1 VTTANLAALTD
12 FMSAHADTLGWV
24 APTGGTTVFPWLRDG
39 SDARDLCVALANAG
53 VLFAPGYCFDAP
65 EHFRLGFGAQ
75 SDGFAQAL
83 NIVSDTLRAPR
94 LSVAAGARR

>member
-1 VTTANLAALTD
+1 MKTRSVGSRQQAARRCFRGCAT
-12 FMSAHADTLGWV
+12 V
-24 APTGGTTVFPWLRDG
+24 ATRA
-39 SDARDLCVALANAG
+39 SLCVALANAG

-75 SDGFAQAL
+75 AEGFAQAL

-94 LSVAAGARR
+94 LSAVAGARR